1 MISWSNLIL
10 TSNLGVITVIIQ
22 PLTDWH
28 SGVVLKWCQIRDI
41 LSYNFPSRKTQR
53 YSLYMLSADHN
64 SVTNTSSKM
73 ECCPSIKFEE
83 YVVLSSTF
91 SPYHFVMIQQNSNG
105 FTCTAASLLDTGFV
119 VPIPLSV
126 VTLLSRIR
134 PSVWVRLHNSQTP
147 RSTSDSAASTPRR

>member
-1 MISWSNLIL
+1 MINWSNLIL

-22 PLTDWH
+22 PLTHWH
-28 SGVVLKWCQIRDI
+28 SGVVLKLCQIRDI

-53 YSLYMLSADHN
+53 YSLYMLSDHN
-64 SVTNTSSKM
+64 SVTNTSPKM

-91 SPYHFVMIQQNSNG
+91 SPYHFVMIQQNTNG
-105 FTCTAASLLDTGFV
+105 FTCTVASLLDTGFV

-126 VTLLSRIR
+126 VTLWSRIR
-134 PSVWVRLHNSQTP
+134 PSVRVRLQNSQTP
-147 RSTSDSAASTPRR
+147 RSTSDSTASTPRR